1 MAETQAFTELRLR
14 IREML
19 ELMRQGSTFPKL
31 SRAQG
36 VVDGYMKAL
45 LETGQ
50 ASQRELLAL
59 VNEVR
64 AEMDGPATAE
74 LDLRVA

>member
-1 MAETQAFTELRLR
+1 MELRSR
-14 IREML
+14 VREML
-19 ELMRQGSTFPKL
+19 TLMSEGSTFPKL

-36 VVDGYMKAL
+36 LVDGYMKAL

-50 ASQRELLAL
+50 ASQRELLDL

-64 AEMDGPATAE
+64 AEMHGAPTGE
-74 LDLRVA
+74 VDLRVA